1 MTSPPSTPPAT
12 PPDPAALLRQRS
24 YLGLLL
30 FGAIIGVPV
39 AAVAFWFLKAISETQ
54 SYLFTTL
61 PKEMGF
67 VGAPPWWPIPVL
79 VVGGII
85 TALAVAHLP
94 GGGGHRPAEGFKPAG
109 GTPPSY
115 LPGVVIAAFATL
127 ASGAVLGPEAP
138 LIAIGGGL
146 GLLAIHLVRRD
157 APQMAI
163 LVVGAAGSFAAIS
176 TLLGSPITAA
186 FLLMEA
192 AGLGGP
198 LLGLVLLP
206 GLLAAGVGSLIFIGL
221 GSWTGYGT
229 FSLAIPNLPP
239 FHTPDGPEF
248 LWALVIGVAAA
259 LVGTAIRRMAFSVQA
274 IVDRHRIVLTAIVGV
289 GVGLLAL
296 AFFEWTGHAE
306 ANVLFSGQAAVPT
319 LVDQAGTWS
328 VGALGLLLV
337 CKGLAYAGCLG
348 SFRGGPIFPSIF
360 LGAAGG
366 ILLSHLPGLPLV
378 AGVGMGIGAMA
389 TVMMGGLPLTSVLL
403 GTLLLQSDAIALTPL
418 VIVAVVVAYVAAAHL
433 APILL
438 PREAP
443 ASGATS

>member
-1 MTSPPSTPPAT
+1 M
-12 PPDPAALLRQRS
+12 
-24 YLGLLL
+24 
-30 FGAIIGVPV
+30 
-39 AAVAFWFLKAISETQ
+39 
-54 SYLFTTL
+54 
-61 PKEMGF
+61 
-67 VGAPPWWPIPVL
+67 
-79 VVGGII
+79 
-85 TALAVAHLP
+85 
-94 GGGGHRPAEGFKPAG
+94 
-109 GTPPSY
+109 
-115 LPGVVIAAFATL
+115 
-127 ASGAVLGPEAP
+127 LGPEAP

-157 APQMAI
+157 APQMAT

-206 GLLAAGVGSLIFIGL
+206 GLLAAGVGSLIFVGL

-248 LWALVIGVAAA
+248 LWALLIGVAAA

-274 IVDRHRIVLTAIVGV
+274 IVDRHRVVLTAIVGV

-296 AFFEWTGHAE
+296 AFFEWTGHGE
-306 ANVLFSGQAAVPT
+306 ANVLFSGQSAVPT
-319 LVDQAGTWS
+319 LVDQASTWS

-366 ILLSHLPGLPLV
+366 ILLSSAWSALGRRGGYGDRGHGDGDDGRAPAHL
-378 AGVGMGIGAMA
+378 GAPRHA
-389 TVMMGGLPLTSVLL
+389 PPPIRCHRLDAPRDRGRGRRLRRLGPSGAHPAPARGARLGCDELSAPKKSFTSV
-403 GTLLLQSDAIALTPL
+403 GVPAN
-418 VIVAVVVAYVAAAHL
+418 L
-433 APILL
+433 APRAHTL
-438 PREAP
+438 
-443 ASGATS
+443 

>member
-1 MTSPPSTPPAT
+1 VTSPPSTDSAG
-12 PPDPAALLRQRS
+12 PPDPLALLRQRS

-30 FGAIIGVPV
+30 FGAVIGVPV
-39 AAVAFWFLKAISETQ
+39 AVIAFWFLKSVSSTQ
-54 SYLFTTL
+54 TYLFTTL
-61 PKEMGF
+61 PKQMGF
-67 VGAPPWWPIPVL
+67 VGAPPWWPIPIL

-157 APQMAI
+157 APQMAT
-163 LVVGAAGSFAAIS
+163 LVIGAAGSFAAIS
-176 TLLGSPITAA
+176 TLLGSPIIAA

-206 GLLAAGVGSLIFIGL
+206 GLLAAGIGSLIFVGL

-239 FHTPDGPEF
+239 FHTPDASEF
-248 LWALVIGVAAA
+248 LWALVIGAAAA
-259 LVGTAIRRMAFSVQA
+259 LFGTLIRRGAFSVQA
-274 IVDRHRIVLTAIVGV
+274 IVDRHRVVLTALVGV
-289 GVGLLAL
+289 AVGLLAFL
-296 AFFEWTGHAE
+296 FFEWSGHSE
-306 ANVLFSGQAAVPT
+306 ANVLFSGQTAVPS
-319 LVDQAGTWS
+319 LVDQASTWS
-328 VGALGLLLV
+328 VGALGLLLA

-366 ILLSHLPGLPLV
+366 ILLSHLPGLPMV
-378 AGVGMGIGAMA
+378 AAVGMGIGAMT

-418 VIVAVVVAYVAAAHL
+418 VIVAVVVAYVASARL
-433 APILL
+433 APVLL
-438 PREAP
+438 PQEAP
-443 ASGATS
+443 AAGASP